1 MVFPSITVCNLNQVE
16 ASFIKEPIDFENVSL
31 SRMTKTD
38 LLMKEFMFGHQDDL
52 TQEEEKYL
60 DRVKNW
66 RNFKAFTFLE
76 WTRQYCN
83 HAFISSNFRGLN
95 FTWRD
100 LKKEEIYYKISY
112 GPRFHP
118 TDFGACCRQSHYGK
132 VPRWGVSSRA
142 RDNWKYVLAYKR
154 IKYIFLKFFKKKKPS
169 FYATF

>member
-38 LLMKEFMFGHQDDL
+38 LLMKEFMFGHQDNL

-60 DRVKNW
+60 ERVKNW
-66 RNFKAFTFLE
+66 RNFKAFTFLD

-118 TDFGACCRQSHYGK
+118 TDFGACCRQSHYRK

-142 RDNWKYVLAYKR
+142 RRNWKCFLAYKDFSS
-154 IKYIFLKFFKKKKPS
+154 IV
-169 FYATF
+169 

>member
-1 MVFPSITVCNLNQVE
+1 
-16 ASFIKEPIDFENVSL
+16 
-31 SRMTKTD
+31 MTKTD
-38 LLMKEFMFGHQDDL
+38 LLMKEFMFGHQDNL

-60 DRVKNW
+60 ETVKNW

-95 FTWRD
+95 FTWRN

-118 TDFGACCRQSHYGK
+118 TDFGACCRLVPHLFFEKQPKNISMEEWWFNTK
-132 VPRWGVSSRA
+132 VVF
-142 RDNWKYVLAYKR
+142 
-154 IKYIFLKFFKKKKPS
+154 I
-169 FYATF
+169 